1 MGLPTDQEPFMY
13 NYTVSQ
19 IVEALISILEMYFI
33 QIYTVEIHVHIHV
46 HTRIFQECYRSY
58 L

>member
-1 MGLPTDQEPFMY
+1 M
-13 NYTVSQ
+13 YTVSQ
-19 IVEALISILEMYFI
+19 IVEALISILEHTD
-33 QIYTVEIHVHIHV
+33 TVEIHVHV